1 MCGSCLAS
9 LLLYT
14 IFPTSRLGW
23 VNLSTACSL
32 LFVLL
37 LCVIFTVMVSSG
49 LCLAAMY
56 FICFLQCI
64 WGYCYCLLVFT
75 TGRIGFK
82 LVLCYLGLFW
92 GDCLICLNFNF
103 LGPCEL
109 VAPF

>member
-1 MCGSCLAS
+1 
-9 LLLYT
+9 
-14 IFPTSRLGW
+14 
-23 VNLSTACSL
+23 
-32 LFVLL
+32 
-37 LCVIFTVMVSSG
+37 MVSSG

-92 GDCLICLNFNF
+92 GDCLISLNFNF
-103 LGPCEL
+103 FWGGGLVSLLLPFRIGFGIVGAYKWLVGAGGLLLG
-109 VAPF
+109 VAYC